1 MKKYGHSN
9 RNIILLNR
17 NHYGDLIEY
26 APMLEDAT
34 ESEGIYRHDMPEE
47 AFPELVDG
55 LKTILIP
62 MVQTIKDYILL
73 HYKRGIAAELC
84 WEFMDGEV
92 ATGYDIDI
100 IQVIPQANTCHF
112 HKMSFWR
119 KSNSSIIAD
128 IDVGIGLF
136 LKDGVIHDTVKATF
150 RVMLHIDMNEGEILE
165 CNIYNEWRMPA
176 RQLG

>member
-1 MKKYGHSN
+1 MKKCGHTY
-9 RNIILLNR
+9 RDILLLR
-17 NHYGDLIEY
+17 RDHHGDLIEY
-26 APMLEDAT
+26 AHMLENAT
-34 ESEGIYRHDMPEE
+34 ESKNSQRHDIPEE

-55 LKTILIP
+55 RKTILIP

-84 WEFMDGEV
+84 RKIVDGEV
-92 ATGYDIDI
+92 ATGYDIDN

-112 HKMSFWR
+112 HKMSFWW

-128 IDVGIGLF
+128 IDVGIGLL
-136 LKDGVIHDTVKATF
+136 LKDGVIDDTVKATF